1 MLTIYGIQGASTLSS
16 ITGQLAKGGDMA
28 KTLDMKGREAAVE
41 LIEVGAYTSLSKG
54 ILNCFS

>member
-1 MLTIYGIQGASTLSS
+1 MLITIYVIQGASTLSS

-41 LIEVGAYTSLSKG
+41 LIEVRS
-54 ILNCFS
+54 

>member
-1 MLTIYGIQGASTLSS
+1 MTIFGIQGASTLSS

-41 LIEVGAYTSLSKG
+41 LIEVGANISILKG
-54 ILNCFS
+54 ILNYFL